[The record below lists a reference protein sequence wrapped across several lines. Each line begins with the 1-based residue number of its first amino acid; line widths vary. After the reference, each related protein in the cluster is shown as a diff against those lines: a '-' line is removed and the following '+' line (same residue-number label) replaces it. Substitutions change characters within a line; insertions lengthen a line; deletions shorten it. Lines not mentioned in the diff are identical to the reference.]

1 MDQVVSEAK
10 EVNMAER
17 DPRETNMME
26 RKSFYKSV
34 KAQRRM
40 HHRRAMID

>member
-26 RKSFYKSV
+26 RKSSV